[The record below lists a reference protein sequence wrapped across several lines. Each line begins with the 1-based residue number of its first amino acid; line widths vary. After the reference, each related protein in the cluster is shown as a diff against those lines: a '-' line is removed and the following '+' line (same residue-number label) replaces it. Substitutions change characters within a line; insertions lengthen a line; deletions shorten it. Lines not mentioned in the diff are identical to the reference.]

1 MAKAGGAVRKK
12 TALRQWKSEMRNQ
25 LGAERQISFLLQ
37 DWDDAYNVGGLFRTA
52 DGLGANLLVMTGK
65 TPIPENPMIGVTS
78 LGAHRRVAWRQF
90 SRHDEAVAWLKSEG
104 FTLVAVELA
113 DGAISADVYAWPEK
127 VCLILGNEGAGISPG
142 MLRQA
147 DATVFLP
154 MLGKGRSLNVMVAGS
169 VVGYLARLA
178 PDAAPP
184 GS

>member
-12 TALRQWKSEMRNQ
+12 TALRQWKSEMRDQ
-25 LGAERQISFLLQ
+25 LSKKREIAFLLQ

-52 DGLGANLLVMTGK
+52 DGLDAKLLVMSGK
-65 TPIPENPMIGVTS
+65 TPVPENPMIGVTS
-78 LGAHRRVAWRQF
+78 LGAHRRVPWRHF
-90 SRHDEAVAWLKSEG
+90 ARHDEAVAWLKADG

-113 DGAISADVYAWPEK
+113 EGAVSADIYPWPEK

-178 PDAAPP
+178 ASTESQP
-184 GS
+184 

>member
-1 MAKAGGAVRKK
+1 MRKK
-12 TALRQWKSEMRNQ
+12 TVLRQWKSEMRDQ
-25 LGAERQISFLLQ
+25 VGAARQIVFLLQ

-52 DGLGANLLVMTGK
+52 DGLDVRLLVMTGK
-65 TPIPENPMIGVTS
+65 TPVPENPMIGVTS
-78 LGAHRRVAWRQF
+78 LGAHRRVPWRHF
-90 SRHDEAVAWLKSEG
+90 ARHDEAVDWLKAEG
-104 FTLVAVELA
+104 YLLVAVELA
-113 DGAISADVYAWPEK
+113 AGAVSADLYPWPEK

-178 PDAAPP
+178 PPTDSAEIQRE